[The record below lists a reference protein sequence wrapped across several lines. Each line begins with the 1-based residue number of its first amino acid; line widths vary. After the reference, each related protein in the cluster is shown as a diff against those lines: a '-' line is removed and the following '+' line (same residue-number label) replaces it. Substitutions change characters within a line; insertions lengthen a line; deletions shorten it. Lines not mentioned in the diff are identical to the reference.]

1 MLAPLKDSLPQSNRP
16 RVVLLTRDGA
26 YSRIFLRSFLRSAQ
40 VDIVGVL
47 HSTVYLRRQPKPS
60 IADLFGFIQMVGL
73 AYALYQGYV
82 SWILPI
88 RLRLSQPRWQEMDVP
103 VIESSDIN
111 CAKVASWLK
120 QWNPDFLLSFHFNQK
135 IQEPITKIPKVAAIN
150 FHPSILPN
158 WRGVDPVFFSL
169 QKAGARESENE
180 DVLGGSIH
188 LISPD
193 IDGGDILAIQV
204 LSIQSAGLIQA
215 NKALFQAGGVLAAEV
230 LNDFPSHFDG
240 RLTQSSLGI
249 QNTQYYSWKDVGN
262 RGWKSVWKIL

>member
-26 YSRIFLRSFLRSAQ
+26 YSRIFLRGFLHSAQ

-47 HSTVYLRRQPKPS
+47 YSTTYLQRKPKPS
-60 IADLFGFIQMVGL
+60 IADLFGFIQTVGL

-88 RLRLSQPRWQEMDVP
+88 RLRLSRPRWREIDVS

-111 CAKVASWLK
+111 CAQVASWLK
-120 QWNPDFLLSFHFNQK
+120 QLNPDFLVSFHFNQK
-135 IQEPITKIPKVAAIN
+135 IQESITKIPKVAAIN

-169 QKAGARESENE
+169 QKAGARGSEDE
-180 DVLGGSIH
+180 DILGGSIH
-188 LISPD
+188 LTSEY
-193 IDGGDILAIQV
+193 IDSGDILAAQASPV
-204 LSIQSAGLIQA
+204 QSVGLIQA
-215 NKALFQAGGVLAAEV
+215 NRDLFQAGGVLAAEV
-230 LNDFPSHFDG
+230 LNHFPVYWDG
-240 RLTQSSLGI
+240 RLSQSSLETE
-249 QNTQYYSWKDVGN
+249 NTQYYSWKDVGN
-262 RGWKSVWKIL
+262 RGWKSLWNIL